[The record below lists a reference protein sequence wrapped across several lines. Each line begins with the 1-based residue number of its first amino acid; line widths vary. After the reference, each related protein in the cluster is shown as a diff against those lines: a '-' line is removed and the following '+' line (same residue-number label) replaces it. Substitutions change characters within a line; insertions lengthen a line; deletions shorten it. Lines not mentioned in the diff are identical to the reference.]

1 MKTTITESDFIR
13 DFERI
18 RPKHFSHDGLKALFA
33 YLGEF
38 EEQTGDEIEFD
49 VIGLCCDFAEYN
61 NIDEFNADY
70 NTEYNGPMEITET
83 MVIPV
88 SSEGFIVEVF

>member
-61 NIDEFNADY
+61 TSIITSTNSMPITTR
-70 NTEYNGPMEITET
+70 NTMAPWK
-83 MVIPV
+83 
-88 SSEGFIVEVF
+88 